1 MQQRASLCRALIHDP
16 RLLLLDEPFGA
27 LDAFTRE
34 DLWEVLQQLWLDKRP
49 TVVLVTHDLRRP
61 LFADTIYVISPRP
74 GRIVARTSV
83 DFPRPRTIDTTYRAD
98 FVDLVHTLRTKI
110 ARGTGVRHVLPEP
123 EGSSPGSSPSASS
136 GVWELA
142 CIVFHIDRFIL
153 PRPSEI
159 AVEMVDK
166 WNTLLINSPQ
176 TFYTT
181 MAGFA
186 VAVVVGLFL
195 GMLVGASPNVYRGL
209 YPIMVGLN
217 SIPKVAIVPI
227 LVIWFGI
234 GTIPAILTAFSIA
247 FFPIMVNVATGLATI
262 EPELQDVPRALGASK
277 WQILRKIGLPRAM
290 PFFFALAEGRHHA
303 RLFIGA
309 VVAETVASDV
319 GIGYLMMSA
328 SALRRAAGV
337 RRPAGDRPHW
347 ALSCTRPSR

>member
-1 MQQRASLCRALIHDP
+1 MSFLNQKALPWVI
-16 RLLLLDEPFGA
+16 
-27 LDAFTRE
+27 
-34 DLWEVLQQLWLDKRP
+34 
-49 TVVLVTHDLRRP
+49 
-61 LFADTIYVISPRP
+61 TI
-74 GRIVARTSV
+74 G
-83 DFPRPRTIDTTYRAD
+83 F
-98 FVDLVHTLRTKI
+98 F
-110 ARGTGVRHVLPEP
+110 
-123 EGSSPGSSPSASS
+123 

-166 WNTLLINSPQ
+166 WNTLLINSLQ

-262 EPELQDVPRALGASK
+262 EPELQDVLRALGASK

-290 PFFFALAEGRHHA
+290 PFFFASLKVAITLA
-303 RLFIGA
+303 FIGA

-328 SALRRAAGV
+328 SARFDVPLVFAGLLVIALMGVVMYEAFAMIERRV
-337 RRPAGDRPHW
+337 TFW
-347 ALSCTRPSR
+347 ATRSNQSIS